1 MPDRLPASHTPLT
14 PRERDILRLLGQG
27 LSGAEIAGQLTVSP
41 QTVKWYLKEIYSKLG
56 VHSRD
61 EALALMEVQLPP
73 DTEAAATAPH
83 NLPTATTL
91 LIGRENELT
100 ALRALL
106 RDPAL
111 RLVTLLGTP
120 GIGKTRLSIETAYR
134 LTRDFPGGV
143 AFVALAPLSD
153 PALVADAIALALGLE
168 ANGSTPVV
176 ERIRYFLSARR
187 ALLVLDNFE
196 HLLAAAP
203 LVGELLAAAPGLTV
217 LATSREPLRVYG
229 EYEYAVQPLD
239 AATDAVTLFV
249 ERAQAVR
256 RDFALTAENTAAV
269 TAICHRLDGLPLAIE
284 LAAARMRLYTPHA
297 LLGRLS
303 SRLSFL
309 TGGARDASPRQQT
322 LRAAIAWS
330 YDLLT
335 PDEQRMFAR
344 FSIFDGGASL
354 EAFAAVCGAGLTLDP
369 YDGLESLV
377 SKSLI
382 QQTTGTDGEP
392 RFTMYEAL
400 IEFAAEQ
407 LAASGEAGAIQVVH
421 ARYFLEL
428 AAAYG
433 DTFRTPNELWG
444 LRGFETEYANIRA
457 AWLFA
462 AARPDDEL
470 IGLAARQWYRMYTQV
485 GRVQDGALLYETALR
500 PRIEDDTRVAADLM
514 VGYAAMIIVLD
525 DQVTGLR
532 LAKRALEIYERLD
545 DGDGMVCALINLC
558 FDETLRADPD
568 EAERLQRRTQSIA
581 EQYSVSRYNDSLRMN
596 LAIVEFDRHN
606 FERVRSLLEAHLA
619 DVRQRGIRSA
629 EAWLCHNLVHACLEL
644 GDLDGAHGHAE
655 AGLAA
660 AQAIGM
666 RRKAGDLCSQI
677 AMLAFLAGDLER
689 ARVYALQALE
699 HDLYAGIR
707 RALGEDHA
715 VMAAIE
721 ARLGHLDEARFHWA
735 EAVREFPE
743 RPNEQGPVWF
753 IISAVAPALFV
764 ADVLG
769 KPVLAAEIAGAV
781 YPRSETNVWITR
793 MVEIARPALLA
804 ELGEEAFAAAW
815 ARGAGWSLDE
825 LKAAARLV
833 DEPGQ

>member
-61 EALALMEVQLPP
+61 EALALMEVQLLP
-73 DTEAAATAPH
+73 DTEAAAPAPH

-369 YDGLESLV
+369 YDGLESLI

-470 IGLAARQWYRMYTQV
+470 IGLAARRWYHMYTQV
-485 GRVQDGALLYETALR
+485 GRAQDGALLYEAALR

-514 VGYAAMIIVLD
+514 TGHAAIALIFD
-525 DQVTGLR
+525 DQPTGL
-532 LAKRALEIYERLD
+532 LWSAHALEIFEQLAD
-545 DGDGMVCALINLC
+545 AEGIVNALIMQG
-558 FDETLRADPD
+558 FDDSLRFDPD
-568 EAERLQRRTQSIA
+568 KAERMQRRALDLAAQHGLD
-581 EQYSVSRYNDSLRMN
+581 RYNDSLRMN
-596 LAIVEFDRHN
+596 LALIEIDRGDYQ
-606 FERVRSLLEAHLA
+606 RCRALLEANLA
-619 DVRQRGIRSA
+619 DVRQRGIQSA
-629 EAWLCHNLVHACLEL
+629 EVWLCNNLVYVCLVL
-644 GDLDGAHGHAE
+644 GDPDAAHSYAE
-655 AGLAA
+655 AGLEA
-660 AQAIGM
+660 AQALGM
-666 RRKAGDLCSQI
+666 RRKAGDLCWQI
-677 AMLAFLAGDLER
+677 ANLAFLDGDLGR
-689 ARVYALQALE
+689 ARDFIEQSIE
-699 HDLYAGIR
+699 HGLYTGVRWAV
-707 RALGEDHA
+707 GEGYGFL
-715 VMAAIE
+715 AAIE
-721 ARLGHLDEARFHWA
+721 ARLGQLDEARLHWA
-735 EAVREFPE
+735 QSAREIADLPIDLGVNWIIPDALAQAV
-743 RPNEQGPVWF
+743 
-753 IISAVAPALFV
+753 FV
-764 ADVLG
+764 AHALG
-769 KPVLAAEIAGAV
+769 KPALAAEIAAAV
-781 YPRSETNVWITR
+781 CSQPEPNVWLTR
-793 MVEIARPALLA
+793 MVDIEQPALLA

>member
-344 FSIFDGGASL
+344 FSVFDGGASL
-354 EAFAAVCGAGLTLDP
+354 EAFAAVCGAGLTLDWP
-369 YDGLESLV
+369 LGEEPEDSRPMNYAFCRHLTALVRESV
-377 SKSLI
+377 SNVL
-382 QQTTGTDGEP
+382 
-392 RFTMYEAL
+392 RH
-400 IEFAAEQ
+400 
-407 LAASGEAGAIQVVH
+407 AGASRVEVRIEIATDRLSVTI
-421 ARYFLEL
+421 ADDGR
-428 AAAYG
+428 
-433 DTFRTPNELWG
+433 G
-444 LRGFETEYANIRA
+444 LPKAGRQGR
-457 AWLFA
+457 
-462 AARPDDEL
+462 
-470 IGLAARQWYRMYTQV
+470 GLAN
-485 GRVQDGALLYETALR
+485 
-500 PRIEDDTRVAADLM
+500 
-514 VGYAAMIIVLD
+514 
-525 DQVTGLR
+525 
-532 LAKRALEIYERLD
+532 
-545 DGDGMVCALINLC
+545 CA
-558 FDETLRADPD
+558 
-568 EAERLQRRTQSIA
+568 
-581 EQYSVSRYNDSLRMN
+581 
-596 LAIVEFDRHN
+596 
-606 FERVRSLLEAHLA
+606 
-619 DVRQRGIRSA
+619 
-629 EAWLCHNLVHACLEL
+629 
-644 GDLDGAHGHAE
+644 
-655 AGLAA
+655 
-660 AQAIGM
+660 
-666 RRKAGDLCSQI
+666 
-677 AMLAFLAGDLER
+677 ER
-689 ARVYALQALE
+689 ARL
-699 HDLYAGIR
+699 
-707 RALGEDHA
+707 LG
-715 VMAAIE
+715 
-721 ARLGHLDEARFHWA
+721 GRF
-735 EAVREFPE
+735 
-743 RPNEQGPVWF
+743 
-753 IISAVAPALFV
+753 
-764 ADVLG
+764 
-769 KPVLAAEIAGAV
+769 
-781 YPRSETNVWITR
+781 ETLT
-793 MVEIARPALLA
+793 P
-804 ELGEEAFAAAW
+804 
-815 ARGAGWSLDE
+815 ARGAAVRFEVSLT
-825 LKAAARLV
+825 
-833 DEPGQ
+833 